1 MNELP
6 KEVESVLEADALECA
21 QRASRYKFGRLS
33 TKRIVGLLRSAAAQ
47 SGVNLQLSDTELVE
61 LWFARWDAYMLDLR
75 SRKIA

>member
-6 KEVESVLEADALECA
+6 KEVASVLEADALECA

-47 SGVNLQLSDTELVE
+47 SGITLPYSDTELVE
-61 LWFARWDAYMLDLR
+61 LWFAQWDACMHDLR
-75 SRKIA
+75 SRKTA